1 MMLGWGD
8 ILNPWEL
15 LVAGLAGCVTGFI
28 ASIPVGPINVT
39 ILNEGALRGFRWAL
53 LIGAGAVAMEVV
65 YCGLAFAGFST
76 LFESNAVRLAME
88 FVSFLLM
95 LFLGLR
101 YTFATTMPATTPSVS
116 EIEHRLH
123 PHTAF
128 MTGFVR
134 VLGNPAVLVFWI
146 TISATLI
153 SHEWMDDNWLS
164 KTVCAL
170 GAGVGGF
177 GWFAFFSF
185 LVSRKHGKLS
195 SKSLLRM
202 SQASGVCL
210 FVAALFL
217 AAKLA
222 RQLASAR

>member
-1 MMLGWGD
+1 MIGLADG
-8 ILNPWEL
+8 ITNPTEL
-15 LVAGLAGCVTGFI
+15 AIALVAGFITGFV

-39 ILNEGALRGFRWAL
+39 ILNEGARRGFRWAL
-53 LIGAGAVAMEVV
+53 LIGAGAVCMEVV

-76 LFESNAVRLAME
+76 LFESRVLRLVME
-88 FVSFLLM
+88 LLSFLLM

-101 YTFATTMPATTPSVS
+101 YIFASSIPTGDVGVS

-134 VLGNPAVLVFWI
+134 VLGNPAVLLFWI
-146 TISATLI
+146 TISATLM

-170 GAGVGGF
+170 GAGGGGF
-177 GWFAFFSF
+177 AWFAFLSY
-185 LVSRKHGKLS
+185 LVSLRHGRLS
-195 SKSLLRM
+195 NKTLLRL
-202 SQASGVCL
+202 SQGSGACL
-210 FVAALFL
+210 FIAALFL

-222 RQLASAR
+222 RQLAAGV